1 MRLKFENVN
10 IPLDLNKYLSSVT
23 YTDEEEDKADDLQ
36 LAFDDRE
43 RKWLGGWLKITPT
56 VVRTTKQVEK
66 ETQQENVINYT
77 VKKGDTLWAIA
88 EQYLGSGTKYPQIA
102 SENNIQNPNLIYP
115 GMLLNLSQTGRIIRT
130 EAKYGGIQMGSY
142 SMDMPYGWR
151 IGVTQSGN
159 AGGNFVLSGDG
170 TIACLVQDIQKETIK
185 SMQDWETQCTQKIS
199 DYVKENYADQ
209 VSDLSFEHYY
219 MEDQKELSGELY
231 LYSYIWHISPADYPG
246 LTCKVCAGLKMTDH
260 IQAEFLGYTMD
271 EYDIHG
277 CVRYITASFAED
289 FSGEESGAFTVNSNM
304 HIMPETKWELAG
316 MYNSFAYMDEYFSAL
331 LEQAVGTEEMDR
343 SGREKLLDR
352 ISR

>member
-1 MRLKFENVN
+1 MGFRILKKLFIFFTLFVTSLIISPYAGRIASAAEKY
-10 IPLDLNKYLSSVT
+10 PLTYEEPEGDEPYMTLKEKTEGYIVLPGDSLWQIAEKQFGDGNKYVSLI
-23 YTDEEEDKADDLQ
+23 DANKAIL
-36 LAFDDRE
+36 
-43 RKWLGGWLKITPT
+43 T
-56 VVRTTKQVEK
+56 
-66 ETQQENVINYT
+66 
-77 VKKGDTLWAIA
+77 
-88 EQYLGSGTKYPQIA
+88 
-102 SENNIQNPNLIYP
+102 NPNLIYP

-130 EAKYGGIQMGSY
+130 EAKYGGIQMGGY

-151 IGVTQSGN
+151 VGVTQSGN

-185 SMQDWETQCTQKIS
+185 SMQGWETQCTQKIS

-246 LTCKVCAGLKMTDH
+246 LTCKVCTGLKITDH

-277 CVRYITASFAED
+277 CVRYIIASFAED
-289 FSGEESGAFTVNSNM
+289 FSGEENGAFTVNSNM

-331 LEQAVGTEEMDR
+331 LEQAVGTEETDR

>member
-1 MRLKFENVN
+1 MGFRILMKLFLTVSGVVFVTNLCTEGIVIAAEKYPLTYEEPEGDEPYMTLKEKTEGYIVLPGDSLWRIAEKQFG
-10 IPLDLNKYLSSVT
+10 DGNKYVSLI
-23 YTDEEEDKADDLQ
+23 DANKAIL
-36 LAFDDRE
+36 
-43 RKWLGGWLKITPT
+43 T
-56 VVRTTKQVEK
+56 
-66 ETQQENVINYT
+66 
-77 VKKGDTLWAIA
+77 
-88 EQYLGSGTKYPQIA
+88 
-102 SENNIQNPNLIYP
+102 NPNLIYP